1 VAINT
6 NFKKMNIENPGV
18 VSESNEDKKT
28 KRKRLFRRVM
38 AGISSAIAIMM
49 ATNAFADGKAVK
61 NKVIIDG
68 KDKSQVATSDA
79 GIVRPEIST
88 ADVDLGGKLAKEGAE
103 VIGNNEKDPKD
114 RIYNNPEEMA
124 REMGGIAVDGE
135 NLAKKSGIN

>member
-1 VAINT
+1 MAINT

-28 KRKRLFRRVM
+28 KRERLFRRVM

-68 KDKSQVATSDA
+68 KDKSQYTTSDV

-88 ADVDLGGKLAKEGAE
+88 ADVDLGGKLAKEGDN
-103 VIGNNEKDPKD
+103 VIGNNDKDPKD
-114 RIYNNPEEMA
+114 RIYNNSEEMA
-124 REMGGIAVDGE
+124 REMGGIVADGE
-135 NLAKKSGIN
+135 NLVKKSGIN